1 MNWYSIKWKPTK
13 AIKNGIIKVSAK
25 NKREAK
31 QKLLTIMNGLNSKY
45 FEPYKMKDEN
55 DHR

>member
-31 QKLLTIMNGLNSKY
+31 QKLLKIMNGLNSKY